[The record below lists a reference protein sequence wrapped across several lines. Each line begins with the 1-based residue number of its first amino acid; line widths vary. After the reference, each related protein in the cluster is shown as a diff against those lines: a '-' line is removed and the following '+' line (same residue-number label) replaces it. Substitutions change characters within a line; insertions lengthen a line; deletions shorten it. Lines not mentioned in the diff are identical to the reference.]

1 MLYSVKLQFLSVFRE
16 ITVAEITAITSL
28 LRSISELLMKENRDV
43 LKLKP
48 GFVIIFLMWRST
60 HEGPAIQ
67 SLSGSPPRRFRPR
80 RHRGLAQAHNF
91 SSAAEPIP
99 QTIAKH

>member
-1 MLYSVKLQFLSVFRE
+1 MFRK
-16 ITVAEITAITSL
+16 ITVAEIMAITSL
-28 LRSISELLMKENRDV
+28 LRSISELLMKENRDA

-48 GFVIIFLMWRST
+48 GFVIIVLMWRST

-67 SLSGSPPRRFRPR
+67 SLSGSPPRRLSPR
-80 RHRGLAQAHNF
+80 RHRGLAQAYSF
-91 SSAAEPIP
+91 CSAVEPIP